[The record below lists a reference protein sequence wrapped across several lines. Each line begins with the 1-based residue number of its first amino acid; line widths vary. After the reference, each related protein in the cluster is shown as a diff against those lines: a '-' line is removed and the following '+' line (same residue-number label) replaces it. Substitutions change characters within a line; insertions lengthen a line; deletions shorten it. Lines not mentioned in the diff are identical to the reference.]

1 METTVFCFTV
11 LTIFMTTLATKVGFS
26 SSLLLVCTGNNVS
39 CYLVVTFVKNL
50 SIFFFLIYINLHM
63 EHANKQKKHLTGM
76 KMLREYLGTKENIK
90 FCILS
95 SNF

>member
-50 SIFFFLIYINLHM
+50 SIFFFNLYKFTHGTC
-63 EHANKQKKHLTGM
+63 KQTKKHLTGM